1 MYIFLKEKQ
10 SKEKI
15 RHTQQSRETKP
26 LRVKLF
32 SCNVLISAK
41 LLEEHFRVNEANRSK
56 PKLCLLFCAYFL
68 AGKND
73 FKPNSQRRKQLT
85 IRTHTLEGKDYR
97 VGVNHTGKNNF
108 TLSQR
113 TVRVQTSQNSKQI
126 KILNSN
132 LPFLSP
138 NFPNRRFTLHLE
150 EEVGSINLPNRNT
163 WCRRKLLNH
172 YKLNPLKAL
181 NQLRYRQN

>member
-73 FKPNSQRRKQLT
+73 FKPNSQRRRTADYQDTPQRAKITEQELIKLETKKLYLILENRQSSNLSKQQANQNTEFKLT
-85 IRTHTLEGKDYR
+85 ISLTQ
-97 VGVNHTGKNNF
+97 
-108 TLSQR
+108 LS
-113 TVRVQTSQNSKQI
+113 
-126 KILNSN
+126 
-132 LPFLSP
+132 
-138 NFPNRRFTLHLE
+138 
-150 EEVGSINLPNRNT
+150 
-163 WCRRKLLNH
+163 
-172 YKLNPLKAL
+172 
-181 NQLRYRQN
+181 